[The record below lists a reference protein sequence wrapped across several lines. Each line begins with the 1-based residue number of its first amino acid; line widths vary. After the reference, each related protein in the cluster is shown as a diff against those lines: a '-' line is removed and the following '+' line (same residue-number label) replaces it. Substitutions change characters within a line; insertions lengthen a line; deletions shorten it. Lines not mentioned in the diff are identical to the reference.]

1 MDKPLLQEDG
11 LTITVKPA
19 KPLRLEID
27 LDALTFEDVIA
38 LQKMDN
44 KAAEGEIRQA
54 LAVISRIIGQEAN
67 TLPMRHLKKVIEV
80 VMQSINAGADQGN

>member
-11 LTITVKPA
+11 LTITVKPV
-19 KPLRLEID
+19 KPLHLEID
-27 LDALTFEDVIA
+27 LDALTFEDVIV
-38 LQKMDN
+38 LQKMDT
-44 KAAEGEIRQA
+44 AGEEEIRQA

-67 TLPMRHLKKVIEV
+67 VLPMRHLKKVIEV